1 MAPKL
6 MLNKFDPVAAFFED
20 LQRGTDERLD
30 VYRALRPEAE
40 DEYGMTMLAHAA
52 RAGDSEAV
60 ELMLERGADPN
71 APDRSGRT
79 PLFHV
84 AEGPHDWVSHPE
96 DIVYI
101 VEDLLKYG
109 ADVDHTDD
117 SGKNASF
124 IAVERG
130 LHPYFVG
137 LARVQ
142 ERMQARPTARES
154 GTGYTLLHALCDRFC
169 GTDPTQEA
177 DALVI
182 AQVLV
187 EHLGIDPNAR
197 TSLGRTA
204 RALAV
209 ARGSLFVAPWLAYGA
224 DAFQETERAGRMIAS
239 GGATASEAALSGN
252 VRQLR
257 ALADLGLISDEPA
270 LEGEDEGL
278 TPLSSAASKF
288 AADAVDVLVTGGA
301 DPTARLNRKASGG
314 RATEGTSAVRMALWA
329 PNSRVSLP
337 SSVTVEDAKRTL
349 ERLLRAPGAADAP
362 VDEEGRTA
370 LLTLAQ
376 NVDRGWRV
384 GEKDWAPI
392 ALEIVLVH
400 GANPDGRMPASG
412 IDLPFCKIPG
422 GVTPLGLLARSGSD
436 AARPLMK
443 KLLAAGANP
452 NATDVA
458 GRTPLAEAA
467 NLDTSAD
474 AEATVELLLAA
485 GADPS
490 IGDARGETP
499 LSLAAGRGHERVV
512 EMLLAA
518 MERLQRL
525 ESLRAKDEGKAD
537 EESEEPQNP
546 EPASPA
552 SSDSAATPAPHPAA
566 ALRRGAE
573 AGGFFERMRA
583 RSRTRPSPSPTSV
596 GGRSS
601 HAPTAKTVTE
611 ASPNAPAKPAPMP
624 KPVTTDGNADEASRL
639 SVALSRFL
647 CATLPGAAG
656 DVESPSTRSE
666 RELRLTAIGL
676 LAAAGGNLGALTRET
691 AALLVD
697 ARAAFWM
704 PTDNAELEPAAR
716 AKILESL
723 EALAP
728 FAAVREAGF
737 ESVPLAADP
746 GDDALALL
754 QRFEKATA
762 RWGLPVAVGLLIE
775 EPEKEGGLEA
785 EAAPDAKA
793 GRTAPIRACV
803 LTAAAQFEHART
815 TARLVGLTFVR
826 PSDVVREGKG
836 S

>member
-6 MLNKFDPVAAFFED
+6 MLNKFDPVAALFED

-40 DEYGMTMLAHAA
+40 DENGMTMLAHAA

-101 VEDLLKYG
+101 IEDLLEHG
-109 ADVDHTDD
+109 ADVDHADD
-117 SGKNASF
+117 SGKTASF

-137 LARVQ
+137 LARA
-142 ERMQARPTARES
+142 QARPTARES

-169 GTDPTQEA
+169 GTDANQEA

-187 EHLGIDPNAR
+187 EHLGIDPRAR

-224 DAFQETERAGRMIAS
+224 DAFEETERAGRMISS
-239 GGATASEAALSGN
+239 GGATASEAALAGN

-270 LEGEDEGL
+270 PEGEDEGL

-288 AADAVDVLVTGGA
+288 AADAVDILVTADA

-329 PNSRVSLP
+329 PNSPVSLP
-337 SSVTVEDAKRTL
+337 STLTVEDAERTL
-349 ERLLRAPGAADAP
+349 ERLLRSPGAADAP

-384 GEKDWAPI
+384 GGKDWAPV
-392 ALEIVLVH
+392 ALDIVLAR

-422 GVTPLGLLARSGSD
+422 GVTPLGLLARSGSA
-436 AARPLMK
+436 AARPLMRR
-443 KLLAAGANP
+443 LLAAGANP
-452 NATDVA
+452 NATDVS
-458 GRTPLAEAA
+458 GRTPLAEAS

-490 IGDARGETP
+490 LGDARGETP

-518 MERLQRL
+518 LERMP
-525 ESLRAKDEGKAD
+525 AKEEGKAGEAAGD
-537 EESEEPQNP
+537 ASDSTSP
-546 EPASPA
+546 EPAE
-552 SSDSAATPAPHPAA
+552 TPTAQPAA
-566 ALRRGAE
+566 ALRRGPE

-583 RSRTRPSPSPTSV
+583 RSRTRPTPVGRTSTD
-596 GGRSS
+596 
-601 HAPTAKTVTE
+601 APTAKATMKAT
-611 ASPNAPAKPAPMP
+611 PNASAKPAPMP

-647 CATLPGAAG
+647 RATLPGAAE
-656 DVESPSTRSE
+656 DAESPSTRSE

-676 LAAAGGNLGALTRET
+676 LAAAGGSLGALTRET

-697 ARAAFWM
+697 ARAAFLLA
-704 PTDNAELEPAAR
+704 PGGGKLDPAACR
-716 AKILESL
+716 KAL

-737 ESVPLAADP
+737 ETVPLQIEP
-746 GDDALALL
+746 GDDALRVLL
-754 QRFEKATA
+754 RFEKATT
-762 RWGLPVAVGLLIE
+762 RWGLPVAVGVLIE
-775 EPEKEGGLEA
+775 DEEVAADDA
-785 EAAPDAKA
+785 EVGKVARRD
-793 GRTAPIRACV
+793 PIRACV
-803 LTAAAQFEHART
+803 LTAASQFEHART

-826 PSDVVREGKG
+826 PSDVAREG
-836 S
+836 

>member
-6 MLNKFDPVAAFFED
+6 MLNKFDPVAALFED

-40 DEYGMTMLAHAA
+40 DENGMTMLAHAA

-101 VEDLLKYG
+101 IEDLLEHG
-109 ADVDHTDD
+109 ADVDHADD
-117 SGKNASF
+117 SGKTASF

-137 LARVQ
+137 LARA
-142 ERMQARPTARES
+142 QARPTARES

-169 GTDPTQEA
+169 GTDANQEA

-187 EHLGIDPNAR
+187 EHLGIDPRAR

-224 DAFQETERAGRMIAS
+224 DAFEETERAGRMISS
-239 GGATASEAALSGN
+239 GGATASEAALAGN

-288 AADAVDVLVTGGA
+288 AADAVDILVAAGA

-329 PNSRVSLP
+329 PNSPVSLP
-337 SSVTVEDAKRTL
+337 STLTVEDAERTL

-384 GEKDWAPI
+384 GGKDWAPV
-392 ALEIVLVH
+392 ALDIVLAR
-400 GANPDGRMPASG
+400 GANPDGRMPAQG

-452 NATDVA
+452 NAADVA
-458 GRTPLAEAA
+458 GRTPLSEAA

-499 LSLAAGRGHERVV
+499 LSLAAGRGHERIV

-518 MERLQRL
+518 LERMP
-525 ESLRAKDEGKAD
+525 AKDKGEAD
-537 EESEEPQNP
+537 DTTGEASESNPGSP
-546 EPASPA
+546 EPAE
-552 SSDSAATPAPHPAA
+552 TPTAQPAA
-566 ALRRGAE
+566 ALRRGPE

-583 RSRTRPSPSPTSV
+583 RSRTRPTPVGRTSTD
-596 GGRSS
+596 
-601 HAPTAKTVTE
+601 APTAKATMKAT
-611 ASPNAPAKPAPMP
+611 PNASAKPAPMP

-647 CATLPGAAG
+647 RATLPGAAE
-656 DVESPSTRSE
+656 DAESPSTRSE

-676 LAAAGGNLGALTRET
+676 LAAAGGSLGALTRET

-697 ARAAFWM
+697 ARAAFRM
-704 PTDNAELEPAAR
+704 APEGAELEPAAR
-716 AKILESL
+716 GKILEAL
-723 EALAP
+723 EALEP

-775 EPEKEGGLEA
+775 EPE
-785 EAAPDAKA
+785 AAA
-793 GRTAPIRACV
+793 GAADGKVGRNPSIRACV
-803 LTAAAQFEHART
+803 LTAAAQFEHARS

-836 S
+836 SQGD

>member
-79 PLFHV
+79 PLFHL

-101 VEDLLKYG
+101 IEDLLEHG
-109 ADVDHTDD
+109 ADVDHADD
-117 SGKNASF
+117 SGKTASF

-142 ERMQARPTARES
+142 ERMHARPTARES

-169 GTDPTQEA
+169 GTDANQEA

-187 EHLGIDPNAR
+187 EHLGVDPNAR

-209 ARGSLFVAPWLAYGA
+209 ARGSLFVAPWLAYGK
-224 DAFQETERAGRMIAS
+224 DAFEETEQAGWMITS
-239 GGATASEAALSGN
+239 GGATASEAAQAGN

-257 ALADLGLISDEPA
+257 ALAALGLISDEPA

-288 AADAVDVLVTGGA
+288 AADAVDILVTAGA

-314 RATEGTSAVRMALWA
+314 RATEGTSALRMALWA

-337 SSVTVEDAKRTL
+337 SNVTVEDAKRTL
-349 ERLLRAPGAADAP
+349 ERLLRAPGAADAQ

-384 GEKDWAPI
+384 GGKDWAPI
-392 ALEIVLVH
+392 ALDIVLAQ

-452 NATDVA
+452 NATDVT

-518 MERLQRL
+518 LERL
-525 ESLRAKDEGKAD
+525 ESMRAKDEGNAD
-537 EESEEPQNP
+537 EAPEEPQNP
-546 EPASPA
+546 GPASPA
-552 SSDSAATPAPHPAA
+552 SAETPAPQPAA
-566 ALRRGAE
+566 ALRRGTE

-583 RSRTRPSPSPTSV
+583 RSRTRPTSV
-596 GGRSS
+596 GGTSS
-601 HAPTAKTVTE
+601 NAPMAKPVPE
-611 ASPNAPAKPAPMP
+611 ATPKAPAKPAPMP

-647 CATLPGAAG
+647 RATLPGAAG
-656 DVESPSTRSE
+656 EAESPSTRSE

-676 LAAAGGNLGALTRET
+676 LAAAGGSLGALTRET
-691 AALLVD
+691 VALLVD
-697 ARAAFWM
+697 ARAAFLLA
-704 PTDNAELEPAAR
+704 PAGEKLKPAACR
-716 AKILESL
+716 EAL

-737 ESVPLAADP
+737 ESVPLAVDP
-746 GDDALALL
+746 GDDALTLL

-775 EPEKEGGLEA
+775 EPEEG
-785 EAAPDAKA
+785 A
-793 GRTAPIRACV
+793 GATDGKVGGNPSIRACV

-826 PSDVVREGKG
+826 PSDVAREGKG

>member
-6 MLNKFDPVAAFFED
+6 MLSKFDPVAALFDD

-40 DEYGMTMLAHAA
+40 DENGMTMLAHAA
-52 RAGDSEAV
+52 RAGDCEAV

-71 APDRSGRT
+71 AADRSGRT

-84 AEGPHDWVSHPE
+84 AAGPRDWVSRPD
-96 DIVYI
+96 DIVYLT
-101 VEDLLKYG
+101 EALLEHG
-109 ADVDHTDD
+109 ANVDHTDE
-117 SGKNASF
+117 SGKTASF
-124 IAVERG
+124 VAVERG
-130 LHPYFVG
+130 LHPYFVA
-137 LARVQ
+137 LARARV
-142 ERMQARPTARES
+142 RPTAREP

-169 GTDPTQEA
+169 GTDPERES

-182 AQVLV
+182 AQILA
-187 EHLGIDPNAR
+187 EHLGVDPNAR

-209 ARGSLFVAPWLAYGA
+209 ARGSLFVAPWLLYGA
-224 DAFQETERAGRMIAS
+224 DAFEETERAGWMIAS
-239 GGATASEAALSGN
+239 GGATASEAARAGN

-257 ALADLGLISDEPA
+257 ALAALGPISDEPA

-288 AADAVDVLVTGGA
+288 AADAVDILVAAGA

-329 PNSRVSLP
+329 PNSPVSLP
-337 SSVTVEDAKRTL
+337 STLTVEDVERTL
-349 ERLLRAPGAADAP
+349 ERLLRSPGAADAP
-362 VDEEGRTA
+362 VDEEGRTP

-384 GEKDWAPI
+384 AGKDWAPL
-392 ALEIVLVH
+392 ALDLVLAH
-400 GANPDGRMPASG
+400 GANPDGRMPAQG

-436 AARPLMK
+436 AARPLMRR
-443 KLLAAGANP
+443 LLAAGANP
-452 NATDVA
+452 NATDVL

-490 IGDARGETP
+490 LGDARGETP

-518 MERLQRL
+518 LERMP
-525 ESLRAKDEGKAD
+525 AKEEGKAGD
-537 EESEEPQNP
+537 AAGDAFDSTSR
-546 EPASPA
+546 EPAE
-552 SSDSAATPAPHPAA
+552 TPTPQPTA
-566 ALRRGAE
+566 ALRRGST
-573 AGGFFERMRA
+573 GDFFERMRA
-583 RSRTRPSPSPTSV
+583 RSRTRSTSGGPALRTAPSAETNST
-596 GGRSS
+596 
-601 HAPTAKTVTE
+601 T
-611 ASPNAPAKPAPMP
+611 PNASSAKPAPMP
-624 KPVTTDGNADEASRL
+624 KPVTADGNADEASRL
-639 SVALSRFL
+639 SVALARFL
-647 CATLPGAAG
+647 RATLPGAAG
-656 DVESPSTRSE
+656 DAESSSTRSE

-676 LAAAGGNLGALTRET
+676 LAAAGGSLGALARET

-697 ARAAFWM
+697 ARAAFLLA
-704 PTDNAELEPAAR
+704 PGGGKLDPAACR
-716 AKILESL
+716 KAL

-737 ESVPLAADP
+737 ETVPLQIEP
-746 GDDALALL
+746 GDDALRVLL
-754 QRFEKATA
+754 RFEKATT
-762 RWGLPVAVGLLIE
+762 RWGLPVAVGVLIE
-775 EPEKEGGLEA
+775 DEEVAAADA
-785 EAAPDAKA
+785 EVGKVA
-793 GRTAPIRACV
+793 RRVPIRACV
-803 LTAAAQFEHART
+803 LTAASQFEHART
-815 TARLVGLTFVR
+815 TTRLVGLTFVR
-826 PSDVVREGKG
+826 PSDVAREG
-836 S
+836 

>member
-6 MLNKFDPVAAFFED
+6 MLSKFDPVAALFDD

-40 DEYGMTMLAHAA
+40 DENGMTMLAHAA

-101 VEDLLKYG
+101 IEDLLEHG
-109 ADVDHTDD
+109 ADVDHADD
-117 SGKNASF
+117 SGKTASF

-137 LARVQ
+137 LARA
-142 ERMQARPTARES
+142 QARPTARES

-169 GTDPTQEA
+169 GTDANQEA

-187 EHLGIDPNAR
+187 EHLGIDPRAR

-224 DAFQETERAGRMIAS
+224 DAFEETERAGRMISS
-239 GGATASEAALSGN
+239 GGATASEAALAGN

-270 LEGEDEGL
+270 PEGEDEGL

-288 AADAVDVLVTGGA
+288 AADAVDILVTAGA

-329 PNSRVSLP
+329 PNSPVSLP
-337 SSVTVEDAKRTL
+337 STLTVEDAERTL
-349 ERLLRAPGAADAP
+349 ERLLRSPGAADAP

-384 GEKDWAPI
+384 GGKDWAPV
-392 ALEIVLVH
+392 ALDIVLAR
-400 GANPDGRMPASG
+400 GANPDGRMPAQG

-452 NATDVA
+452 NAADVA
-458 GRTPLAEAA
+458 GRTPLAEAS

-490 IGDARGETP
+490 LGDARGETP
-499 LSLAAGRGHERVV
+499 LSLAAGHGHERVV

-518 MERLQRL
+518 LERMP
-525 ESLRAKDEGKAD
+525 AKEEGKAGD
-537 EESEEPQNP
+537 AAGDASDSTSR
-546 EPASPA
+546 EPAE
-552 SSDSAATPAPHPAA
+552 TPTAQPAA
-566 ALRRGAE
+566 ALRRGPE

-583 RSRTRPSPSPTSV
+583 RSRTRPTPVGRTSTD
-596 GGRSS
+596 
-601 HAPTAKTVTE
+601 APTAKATMKAT
-611 ASPNAPAKPAPMP
+611 PNASAKPAPMP

-647 CATLPGAAG
+647 RATLPGAAE
-656 DVESPSTRSE
+656 DAESPSTRSE

-676 LAAAGGNLGALTRET
+676 LAAAGGSLGALARET

-697 ARAAFWM
+697 ARAAFLLA
-704 PTDNAELEPAAR
+704 PGGGKLDPAACR
-716 AKILESL
+716 KAL

-737 ESVPLAADP
+737 ETVPLQIEP
-746 GDDALALL
+746 GDDALRVLL
-754 QRFEKATA
+754 RFEKATT

-775 EPEKEGGLEA
+775 EPE
-785 EAAPDAKA
+785 AATGAADGKV
-793 GRTAPIRACV
+793 GRNPSIRACV
-803 LTAAAQFEHART
+803 LTAAAQFEHARS

-836 S
+836 SQGD

>member
-6 MLNKFDPVAAFFED
+6 MLNKFDPVAALFED
-20 LQRGTDERLD
+20 LQRGTDERLE

-109 ADVDHTDD
+109 ADVDHADD
-117 SGKNASF
+117 SGKTASF

-239 GGATASEAALSGN
+239 GGATASEAALAGN

-337 SSVTVEDAKRTL
+337 SNVTVEDAKRTL
-349 ERLLRAPGAADAP
+349 ERLLRAPGAADVP

-376 NVDRGWRV
+376 NVDRGWSV
-384 GEKDWAPI
+384 DGKDWAPI
-392 ALEIVLVH
+392 ALDIVLAH
-400 GANPDGRMPASG
+400 GANPDERMPAQG

-422 GVTPLGLLARSGSD
+422 SVTPLGLLARSGSD

-452 NATDVA
+452 NATDVT

-518 MERLQRL
+518 LERL
-525 ESLRAKDEGKAD
+525 ESMRAKDEGNAD
-537 EESEEPQNP
+537 EAPEEPQNP
-546 EPASPA
+546 GPASPA
-552 SSDSAATPAPHPAA
+552 SAETPAPQPAA
-566 ALRRGAE
+566 ALRRGTE

-583 RSRTRPSPSPTSV
+583 RSRTRPTSV
-596 GGRSS
+596 GGTSS
-601 HAPTAKTVTE
+601 NAPMAKPVPE
-611 ASPNAPAKPAPMP
+611 AAPKAPAKPAPMP

-647 CATLPGAAG
+647 RATLPGAAG
-656 DVESPSTRSE
+656 EAESPSTRSE

-676 LAAAGGNLGALTRET
+676 LAAAGGSLGALTRET
-691 AALLVD
+691 VALLVD
-697 ARAAFWM
+697 ARAAFLLA
-704 PTDNAELEPAAR
+704 PAGEKLEPAACR
-716 AKILESL
+716 EAL

-737 ESVPLAADP
+737 ETVPLATEP
-746 GDDALALL
+746 GDDALRVL
-754 QRFEKATA
+754 QRFEKATV
-762 RWGLPVAVGLLIE
+762 RWGLPVAAGLLVE
-775 EPEKEGGLEA
+775 
-785 EAAPDAKA
+785 APDDEADRA
-793 GRTAPIRACV
+793 DGRVARQVPIRACI
-803 LTAAAQFEHART
+803 LTAASQFEHART
-815 TARLVGLTFVR
+815 TARLAGLTFVR
-826 PSDVVREGKG
+826 PSDVAREG
-836 S
+836 

>member
-1 MAPKL
+1 
-6 MLNKFDPVAAFFED
+6 MLSKFDPVAALFDD

-40 DEYGMTMLAHAA
+40 DENGMTMLAHAA

-101 VEDLLKYG
+101 IEDLLEHG
-109 ADVDHTDD
+109 ADVDHADD
-117 SGKNASF
+117 SGKTASF

-137 LARVQ
+137 LARA
-142 ERMQARPTARES
+142 QARPTARES

-169 GTDPTQEA
+169 GTDANQEA

-187 EHLGIDPNAR
+187 EHLGIDPRAR

-224 DAFQETERAGRMIAS
+224 DAFEETERAGRMISS
-239 GGATASEAALSGN
+239 GGATASEAALAGN

-270 LEGEDEGL
+270 PEGEDEGL

-288 AADAVDVLVTGGA
+288 AADAVDILVTAGA

-329 PNSRVSLP
+329 PNSPVSLP
-337 SSVTVEDAKRTL
+337 STLTVEDAERTL
-349 ERLLRAPGAADAP
+349 ERLLRSPGAADAP

-384 GEKDWAPI
+384 GGKDWAPV
-392 ALEIVLVH
+392 ALDIVLAR
-400 GANPDGRMPASG
+400 GANPDGRMPAQG

-452 NATDVA
+452 NAADVA
-458 GRTPLAEAA
+458 GRTPLAEAS

-490 IGDARGETP
+490 LGDARGETP
-499 LSLAAGRGHERVV
+499 LSLAAGHGHERVV

-518 MERLQRL
+518 LERMP
-525 ESLRAKDEGKAD
+525 AKEEGKAGD
-537 EESEEPQNP
+537 AAGDASDSTSR
-546 EPASPA
+546 EPAE
-552 SSDSAATPAPHPAA
+552 TPTAQPAA
-566 ALRRGAE
+566 ALRRGPE

-583 RSRTRPSPSPTSV
+583 RSRTRPTPVGRTSTD
-596 GGRSS
+596 
-601 HAPTAKTVTE
+601 APTAKATMKAT
-611 ASPNAPAKPAPMP
+611 PNASAKPAPMP

-647 CATLPGAAG
+647 RATLPGAAE
-656 DVESPSTRSE
+656 DAESPSTRSE

-676 LAAAGGNLGALTRET
+676 LAAAGGSLGALARET

-697 ARAAFWM
+697 ARAAFLLA
-704 PTDNAELEPAAR
+704 PGGGKLDPAACR
-716 AKILESL
+716 KAL

-737 ESVPLAADP
+737 ETVPLQIEP
-746 GDDALALL
+746 GDDALRVLL
-754 QRFEKATA
+754 RFEKATT

-775 EPEKEGGLEA
+775 EPE
-785 EAAPDAKA
+785 AATGAADGKV
-793 GRTAPIRACV
+793 GRNPSIRACV
-803 LTAAAQFEHART
+803 LTAAAQFEHARS

-836 S
+836 SQGD

>member
-6 MLNKFDPVAAFFED
+6 MLNKFDPVAALFED

-40 DEYGMTMLAHAA
+40 DENGMTMLAHAA

-101 VEDLLKYG
+101 IEDLLEHG
-109 ADVDHTDD
+109 ADVDHADD
-117 SGKNASF
+117 SGKTASF

-137 LARVQ
+137 LARA
-142 ERMQARPTARES
+142 QARPTARES

-169 GTDPTQEA
+169 GTDANQEA

-187 EHLGIDPNAR
+187 EHLGIDPRAR

-224 DAFQETERAGRMIAS
+224 DAFEETERAGRMISS
-239 GGATASEAALSGN
+239 GGATASEAALAGN

-270 LEGEDEGL
+270 PEGEDEGL

-288 AADAVDVLVTGGA
+288 AADAVDILVTAGA

-329 PNSRVSLP
+329 PNSPVSLP
-337 SSVTVEDAKRTL
+337 STLTVEDAERTL
-349 ERLLRAPGAADAP
+349 ERLLRSPGAADAP

-384 GEKDWAPI
+384 GGKDWAPV
-392 ALEIVLVH
+392 ALDIVLAR

-422 GVTPLGLLARSGSD
+422 GVTPLGLLARSGSA
-436 AARPLMK
+436 AARPLMRR
-443 KLLAAGANP
+443 LLAAGANP
-452 NATDVA
+452 NATDVS
-458 GRTPLAEAA
+458 GRTPLAEAS

-490 IGDARGETP
+490 LGDARGETP

-518 MERLQRL
+518 LERMP
-525 ESLRAKDEGKAD
+525 AKEEGKAGEAAGD
-537 EESEEPQNP
+537 ASDSTSP
-546 EPASPA
+546 EPAE
-552 SSDSAATPAPHPAA
+552 TPTAQPAA
-566 ALRRGAE
+566 ALRRGPE

-583 RSRTRPSPSPTSV
+583 RSRTRPTPVGRTSTD
-596 GGRSS
+596 
-601 HAPTAKTVTE
+601 APTAKATMKAT
-611 ASPNAPAKPAPMP
+611 PNASAKPAPMP

-647 CATLPGAAG
+647 RATLPGAAE
-656 DVESPSTRSE
+656 DAESPSTRSE

-676 LAAAGGNLGALTRET
+676 LAAAGGSLGALTRET

-697 ARAAFWM
+697 ARAAFLLA
-704 PTDNAELEPAAR
+704 PGGGKLDPAACR
-716 AKILESL
+716 KAL

-737 ESVPLAADP
+737 ETVPLQIEP
-746 GDDALALL
+746 GDDALRVLL
-754 QRFEKATA
+754 RFEKATT
-762 RWGLPVAVGLLIE
+762 RWGLPVAVGVLIE
-775 EPEKEGGLEA
+775 DEEVAADDA
-785 EAAPDAKA
+785 EVGKVARRD
-793 GRTAPIRACV
+793 PIRACV
-803 LTAAAQFEHART
+803 LTAASQFEHART

-826 PSDVVREGKG
+826 PSDVAREG
-836 S
+836 

>member
-6 MLNKFDPVAAFFED
+6 MLNKFDPVAALFED

-40 DEYGMTMLAHAA
+40 DENGMTMLAHAA

-101 VEDLLKYG
+101 IEDLLEHG
-109 ADVDHTDD
+109 ADVDHADD
-117 SGKNASF
+117 SGKTASF

-137 LARVQ
+137 LARA
-142 ERMQARPTARES
+142 QARPTARES

-169 GTDPTQEA
+169 GTDANQEA

-187 EHLGIDPNAR
+187 EHLGIDPRAR

-224 DAFQETERAGRMIAS
+224 DAFEETERAGRMISS
-239 GGATASEAALSGN
+239 GGATASEAALAGN

-270 LEGEDEGL
+270 PEGEDEGL

-288 AADAVDVLVTGGA
+288 AADAVDILVTAGA

-329 PNSRVSLP
+329 PNSPVSLP
-337 SSVTVEDAKRTL
+337 STLTVEDAERTL
-349 ERLLRAPGAADAP
+349 ERLLRSPGAADAP

-384 GEKDWAPI
+384 GGKDWAPV
-392 ALEIVLVH
+392 ALDIVLAR

-452 NATDVA
+452 NAADVA
-458 GRTPLAEAA
+458 GRTPLSEAA
-467 NLDTSAD
+467 NLDT
-474 AEATVELLLAA
+474 VL
-485 GADPS
+485 
-490 IGDARGETP
+490 I
-499 LSLAAGRGHERVV
+499 
-512 EMLLAA
+512 
-518 MERLQRL
+518 
-525 ESLRAKDEGKAD
+525 
-537 EESEEPQNP
+537 
-546 EPASPA
+546 
-552 SSDSAATPAPHPAA
+552 
-566 ALRRGAE
+566 
-573 AGGFFERMRA
+573 
-583 RSRTRPSPSPTSV
+583 
-596 GGRSS
+596 
-601 HAPTAKTVTE
+601 
-611 ASPNAPAKPAPMP
+611 
-624 KPVTTDGNADEASRL
+624 
-639 SVALSRFL
+639 FL
-647 CATLPGAAG
+647 TI
-656 DVESPSTRSE
+656 S
-666 RELRLTAIGL
+666 
-676 LAAAGGNLGALTRET
+676 
-691 AALLVD
+691 
-697 ARAAFWM
+697 
-704 PTDNAELEPAAR
+704 
-716 AKILESL
+716 
-723 EALAP
+723 
-728 FAAVREAGF
+728 
-737 ESVPLAADP
+737 
-746 GDDALALL
+746 
-754 QRFEKATA
+754 
-762 RWGLPVAVGLLIE
+762 
-775 EPEKEGGLEA
+775 
-785 EAAPDAKA
+785 
-793 GRTAPIRACV
+793 
-803 LTAAAQFEHART
+803 
-815 TARLVGLTFVR
+815 
-826 PSDVVREGKG
+826 
-836 S
+836 

>member
-6 MLNKFDPVAAFFED
+6 MLNKFDPVAALFED

-40 DEYGMTMLAHAA
+40 DENGMTMLAHAA

-101 VEDLLKYG
+101 IEDLLEHG
-109 ADVDHTDD
+109 ADVDHADD
-117 SGKNASF
+117 SGKTASF

-137 LARVQ
+137 LARA
-142 ERMQARPTARES
+142 QARPTARES

-169 GTDPTQEA
+169 GTDANQEA

-187 EHLGIDPNAR
+187 EHLGIDPRAR

-224 DAFQETERAGRMIAS
+224 DAFEETERAGRMISS
-239 GGATASEAALSGN
+239 GGATASEAALAGN

-270 LEGEDEGL
+270 PEGEDEGL
-278 TPLSSAASKF
+278 TPFSSAASKF
-288 AADAVDVLVTGGA
+288 AADAVDILVTAGA

-329 PNSRVSLP
+329 PNSPVSLP
-337 SSVTVEDAKRTL
+337 STLTVKDAERTL
-349 ERLLRAPGAADAP
+349 ERLLRSPGAADAP
-362 VDEEGRTA
+362 VDEEGRTP

-384 GEKDWAPI
+384 AGKDWAPL
-392 ALEIVLVH
+392 ALDLVLAH
-400 GANPDGRMPASG
+400 GANPDGRMPAQG

-452 NATDVA
+452 NAADVA
-458 GRTPLAEAA
+458 GRTPLSEAA

-518 MERLQRL
+518 LERMP
-525 ESLRAKDEGKAD
+525 AKEEGKAGEAAGD
-537 EESEEPQNP
+537 AFDSISR
-546 EPASPA
+546 EPAE
-552 SSDSAATPAPHPAA
+552 TPTPQPAA
-566 ALRRGAE
+566 ALRRGSST
-573 AGGFFERMRA
+573 GDFFERMRA
-583 RSRTRPSPSPTSV
+583 RSRTRSTSGGPALRTAPSAETNST
-596 GGRSS
+596 
-601 HAPTAKTVTE
+601 T
-611 ASPNAPAKPAPMP
+611 PNASSAKPAPMP

-647 CATLPGAAG
+647 RATLPGAAE
-656 DVESPSTRSE
+656 DAESPSTRSE

-676 LAAAGGNLGALTRET
+676 LAAAGGSLGALTRET

-697 ARAAFWM
+697 ARAAFRM
-704 PTDNAELEPAAR
+704 APEGAELEPAAR
-716 AKILESL
+716 GKILEAL
-723 EALAP
+723 EALEP

-775 EPEKEGGLEA
+775 EPE
-785 EAAPDAKA
+785 AAA
-793 GRTAPIRACV
+793 GAADGKVGRNPSIRACI
-803 LTAAAQFEHART
+803 LTAAAQFEHARS

-836 S
+836 SQGD

>member
-79 PLFHV
+79 PLFHL

-101 VEDLLKYG
+101 IEDLLEHG
-109 ADVDHTDD
+109 ADVDHADD
-117 SGKNASF
+117 SGKTASF

-142 ERMQARPTARES
+142 ERMHARPTARES

-169 GTDPTQEA
+169 GTDANQEA

-187 EHLGIDPNAR
+187 EHLGVDPNAR

-209 ARGSLFVAPWLAYGA
+209 ARGSLFVAPWLAYGK
-224 DAFQETERAGRMIAS
+224 DAFEETEQAGWMITS
-239 GGATASEAALSGN
+239 GGATASEAAQAGN

-257 ALADLGLISDEPA
+257 ALAALGLISDEPA

-288 AADAVDVLVTGGA
+288 AADAVDILVAAGA

-314 RATEGTSAVRMALWA
+314 RATEGTSALRMALWA

-337 SSVTVEDAKRTL
+337 SNVTVEDAKRTL
-349 ERLLRAPGAADAP
+349 ERLLRAPGAADAQ

-384 GEKDWAPI
+384 GGKDWAPI
-392 ALEIVLVH
+392 ALDIVLAH

-452 NATDVA
+452 NATDVT

-518 MERLQRL
+518 LERL
-525 ESLRAKDEGKAD
+525 ESMRAKDEGNAD
-537 EESEEPQNP
+537 EAPEEPQNP
-546 EPASPA
+546 GPASPA
-552 SSDSAATPAPHPAA
+552 SAETPAPQPAA
-566 ALRRGAE
+566 ALRRGTE

-583 RSRTRPSPSPTSV
+583 RSRTRPTSV
-596 GGRSS
+596 GGTSS
-601 HAPTAKTVTE
+601 NAPMAKPVPE
-611 ASPNAPAKPAPMP
+611 AAPKAPAKPAPMP

-647 CATLPGAAG
+647 RATLPGAAG
-656 DVESPSTRSE
+656 EAESPSTRSE

-676 LAAAGGNLGALTRET
+676 LAAAGGSLGALTRET
-691 AALLVD
+691 VALLVD
-697 ARAAFWM
+697 ARAAFLLA
-704 PTDNAELEPAAR
+704 PAGEKLEPAACR
-716 AKILESL
+716 EAL

-737 ESVPLAADP
+737 ESVPLAVDP
-746 GDDALALL
+746 GDDALTLL

-775 EPEKEGGLEA
+775 EPEEG
-785 EAAPDAKA
+785 A
-793 GRTAPIRACV
+793 GATDGKVGGNPSIRACV

-826 PSDVVREGKG
+826 PSDVAREGKG

>member
-6 MLNKFDPVAAFFED
+6 MLNKFDPVAALFED

-40 DEYGMTMLAHAA
+40 DENGMTMLAHAA

-101 VEDLLKYG
+101 IEDLLEHG
-109 ADVDHTDD
+109 ADVDHADD
-117 SGKNASF
+117 SGKTASF

-137 LARVQ
+137 LARA
-142 ERMQARPTARES
+142 QARPTARES

-169 GTDPTQEA
+169 GTDANQEA

-187 EHLGIDPNAR
+187 EHLGIDPRAR

-224 DAFQETERAGRMIAS
+224 DAFEETERAGRMISS
-239 GGATASEAALSGN
+239 GGATASEAALAGN

-270 LEGEDEGL
+270 PEGEDEGL

-288 AADAVDVLVTGGA
+288 AADAVDILVTAGA

-314 RATEGTSAVRMALWA
+314 RATEGTSALRMALWA

-337 SSVTVEDAKRTL
+337 SNVTVEDAKRTL

-384 GEKDWAPI
+384 GGKDWAPV
-392 ALEIVLVH
+392 ALDIVLAR

-452 NATDVA
+452 NAADVA
-458 GRTPLAEAA
+458 GRTPLSEAA

-490 IGDARGETP
+490 LGDARGETP
-499 LSLAAGRGHERVV
+499 LSLAAGHGHERVV

-518 MERLQRL
+518 LERMP
-525 ESLRAKDEGKAD
+525 AKEEGKAGD
-537 EESEEPQNP
+537 AAGDASDSTSR
-546 EPASPA
+546 EPAE
-552 SSDSAATPAPHPAA
+552 TPTAQPAA
-566 ALRRGAE
+566 ALRRGPE

-583 RSRTRPSPSPTSV
+583 RSRTRSTSGGPALRTAPSAETNST
-596 GGRSS
+596 
-601 HAPTAKTVTE
+601 T
-611 ASPNAPAKPAPMP
+611 PNASSAKPAPMP
-624 KPVTTDGNADEASRL
+624 KPVTADGNADEASRL

-647 CATLPGAAG
+647 RATLPGAAE
-656 DVESPSTRSE
+656 DAESPSTRSE

-676 LAAAGGNLGALTRET
+676 LAAAGGSLGALTRET

-697 ARAAFWM
+697 ARAAFRM
-704 PTDNAELEPAAR
+704 APEGAELEPAAR
-716 AKILESL
+716 GKILEAL
-723 EALAP
+723 EALEP

-775 EPEKEGGLEA
+775 EPE
-785 EAAPDAKA
+785 AAA
-793 GRTAPIRACV
+793 GAADGKVGRNPSIRACV
-803 LTAAAQFEHART
+803 LTAAAQFEHARS

-836 S
+836 SQGD